1 MNSIQSSRRQ
11 GIVLTEEKLSVLNCT
26 NSTHASL
33 EDSAY
38 DSDSTNSISS
48 SPLPLS
54 KVGKKAFDFR
64 KSPRK
69 RTDPGAFSLYDLIK
83 KPTHELKARVE
94 AGDKGILPLTHTAM
108 KIELHGQ
115 SYLYMEVT
123 IDSTLEFDLELKD
136 IQSDVLVDRCNYVM
150 VPDNK
155 RVNHHNIHITF
166 PTASDYVFTVLG
178 KRPYEASFSPR
189 LTYMIKGTGANTAA
203 RTAACYKMRASAV
216 THGASAISAPEKALK
231 MQFRIPSKVTLL
243 VDYRYGNQE
252 KVPHEPIFQRG
263 EGNNVDVLL
272 TFPKKGGYKL
282 KILGQTQ
289 GEYVFRKLFE
299 YTISDAVATP
309 VENLPP
315 KMWSPL
321 SHFPSSIYSPVN
333 GTLMPGSLTRFK
345 LRVKDAVAIKVIG
358 NNTVGH
364 LRRSEEDNELFEGS
378 VIFNLL
384 PVNGTLMPGS
394 LTRFKLRVKDAV
406 AIKVIG
412 NNTVGH
418 LRRSEEDNELFE
430 GSVIIGEFSSG
441 AVNVMAK
448 FYDKSEEYVP
458 IAAYNV
464 TALEKKSHQQ
474 EKARLERKEMYSN
487 MIKQEVQR
495 KIEVKVEEI
504 KREEKRVEVSDYV
517 RDCQG
522 HINTPSLYHLAK
534 EDAHSFSIALPT
546 ATEVCLSYGS
556 QWIKLN
562 QNAAGDWTGNRTFKI
577 KTRTELKIFARV
589 NEEPGKYKKIAQY
602 CLI

>member
-378 VIFNLL
+378 VI
-384 PVNGTLMPGS
+384 
-394 LTRFKLRVKDAV
+394 
-406 AIKVIG
+406 
-412 NNTVGH
+412 
-418 LRRSEEDNELFE
+418 
-430 GSVIIGEFSSG
+430 IGEFSSG

-487 MIKQEVQR
+487 MIKQEVQ
-495 KIEVKVEEI
+495 KKVEVKVEEI
-504 KREEKRVEVSDYV
+504 KREEKLVEVSDYV
-517 RDCQG
+517 RNCQG
-522 HINTPSLYHLAK
+522 HIHTPSLYHLAK

-562 QNAAGDWTGNRTFKI
+562 QNAAGDWTGNRSFKI
-577 KTRTELKIFARV
+577 KTRTELKIFAQV
-589 NEEPGKYKKIAQY
+589 KEEPGKYKKIAQY